1 VAGGSCPELP
11 PCFRGATTR
20 VSSRRF
26 GYRTPNINKQEHDWL
41 DDLPEAFKAYSGGG
55 DIDEVECIVPDLA
68 GMSRGKAMPAKKFSP
83 DHIIHLPVSIFYQTI
98 SGADVEM
105 DIDNQWAEG
114 DLVLRPDMSTAKAV
128 PWAKEPTLQ
137 VIHDLYSQ
145 DGAPVS
151 IAPRQVLKNVVRL
164 YTERGWAPVVSPEL
178 EFYLIKP
185 NTDPNE
191 PIEAPMGRTG
201 RRRTSRQSY
210 SMSAVD
216 DYGPVIDTIY
226 QFAEDAGLA
235 IDTVIQE
242 DGAGQVEINLSHGD
256 PLLLAD
262 QVFYFKRI
270 IREAAL
276 NHDMFAT
283 FMAKPMRDQPGSAMH
298 VHQSVVDVATGKNLF
313 SNADGTQSEFFRHFI
328 GGSQHF
334 LPQSMP
340 LIAPYV
346 NSYRRFLDE
355 ESSAPTNFAWGYDN
369 RATGLRVPNARPKDR
384 RLENRVVGVDGNPY
398 LAIAVG
404 LTCGYLGVVQGVEPG
419 PPEAGEP
426 DKDAY
431 PIPLTLDEALTI
443 FEEASDI
450 HKILGEHFC
459 MIFDEVKRE
468 EMRLFHR
475 EISPWEREHLLLNV

>member
-1 VAGGSCPELP
+1 
-11 PCFRGATTR
+11 
-20 VSSRRF
+20 
-26 GYRTPNINKQEHDWL
+26 
-41 DDLPEAFKAYSGGG
+41 
-55 DIDEVECIVPDLA
+55 
-68 GMSRGKAMPAKKFSP
+68 MSRGKAMPAKKFSP
-83 DHIIHLPVSIFYQTI
+83 DHVIHLPVSIFYQAI

-114 DLVLRPDMSTAKAV
+114 DLVLKADMSTAKAV

-145 DGAPVS
+145 DGTPAS
-151 IAPRQVLKNVVRL
+151 FAPRQVLKNVVQR
-164 YTERGWAPVVSPEL
+164 YTDRGWAPVVAPEL

-191 PIEAPMGRTG
+191 PIQAPIGRTG
-201 RRRTSRQSY
+201 RRGTGRQSY

-226 QFAEDAGLA
+226 QFGEDAGLA

-242 DGAGQVEINLSHGD
+242 DGAGQVEINLSHGE

-298 VHQSVVDVATGKNLF
+298 VHQSVVDAASGNNLF
-313 SNADGTQSEFFRHFI
+313 SNADGSESEYFRHFI

-334 LPQSMP
+334 LPQALP

-369 RATGLRVPNARPKDR
+369 RATGLRVPNAGAANR
-384 RLENRVVGVDGNPY
+384 RLENRVVGVDANPY
-398 LAIAVG
+398 LAIAVA
-404 LTCGYLGVVQGVEPG
+404 LACGYLGMTRAIEPG
-419 PPEAGEP
+419 PAEPGEP
-426 DKDAY
+426 ADDAY
-431 PIPLTLDEALTI
+431 PIPLTIDEALTL
-443 FEEASDI
+443 FEAADDI
-450 HKILGEHFC
+450 HEIVGEQFC
-459 MIFDEVKRE
+459 MIFGEIKRE
-468 EMRLFHR
+468 EMRQYHR

>member
-1 VAGGSCPELP
+1 MNETA
-11 PCFRGATTR
+11 
-20 VSSRRF
+20 
-26 GYRTPNINKQEHDWL
+26 HDWR
-41 DDLPEAFKAYSGGG
+41 DNLPEAFKAYSDGR

-68 GMSRGKAMPAKKFSP
+68 GMSRGKAMPARKFSP
-83 DHIIHLPVSIFYQTI
+83 DHPIHLPVSIFYQTI

-114 DLVLRPDMSTAKAV
+114 DLVLRADMATARAV

-137 VIHDLYSQ
+137 VIHDLYTQ
-145 DGAPVS
+145 EGAPVN
-151 IAPRQVLKNVVRL
+151 IAPRQVLKTVIGL

-191 PIEAPMGRTG
+191 PIEAPVGRTG
-201 RRRTSRQSY
+201 RRGTSRQSY

-226 QFAEDAGLA
+226 QFADDAGLA

-298 VHQSVVDVATGKNLF
+298 VHQSIADVATGRNLF
-313 SNADGTQSEFFRHFI
+313 SDADGSESDLFRHFI
-328 GGSQHF
+328 GGSQHY
-334 LPQSMP
+334 LPQALP

-346 NSYRRFLDE
+346 NSYRRFIDE

-369 RATGLRVPNARPKDR
+369 RATGLRVPNSSSVDR
-384 RLENRVVGVDGNPY
+384 RLENRVVGVDANPY

-404 LTCGYLGVVQGVEPG
+404 LTCGYLGMAKGIEPG
-419 PPEAGEP
+419 SPESGEP
-426 DKDAY
+426 DEDAY
-431 PIPLTLDEALTI
+431 PIPLTLDEALTT
-443 FEEASDI
+443 FEAATEFHD
-450 HKILGEHFC
+450 ILGAHFC
-459 MIFDEVKRE
+459 MIFGEIKRE
-468 EMRLFHR
+468 EMRQFHR

>member
-1 VAGGSCPELP
+1 
-11 PCFRGATTR
+11 
-20 VSSRRF
+20 
-26 GYRTPNINKQEHDWL
+26 
-41 DDLPEAFKAYSGGG
+41 
-55 DIDEVECIVPDLA
+55 
-68 GMSRGKAMPAKKFSP
+68 MSRGKAMPMKKFSP
-83 DHIIHLPVSIFYQTI
+83 DHAIHLPVSIFYQTI
-98 SGADVEM
+98 TGADVEM

-137 VIHDLYSQ
+137 VIHDLYTR
-145 DGAPVS
+145 DGTPVA
-151 IAPRQVLKNVVRL
+151 IAPRQVLKSVVQL
-164 YTERGWAPVVSPEL
+164 YIERGWAAVVAPEL
-178 EFYLIKP
+178 EFYLVKP

-191 PIEAPMGRTG
+191 PIEAPLGRTG
-201 RRRTSRQSY
+201 RRGTSRQSY

-226 QFAEDAGLA
+226 QFAEDAGLP

-242 DGAGQVEINLSHGD
+242 DGAGQVEINLTHGD
-256 PLLLAD
+256 PVLLAD

-298 VHQSVVDVATGKNLF
+298 VHQSVVDLETGRNLF
-313 SNADGTQSEFFRHFI
+313 SNADGSESDLFRYFI
-328 GGSQHF
+328 GGSQHYM
-334 LPQSMP
+334 PQALA

-369 RATGLRVPNARPKDR
+369 RATGLRVPNSDPENR
-384 RLENRVVGVDGNPY
+384 RLENRVVGVDANPY
-398 LAIAVG
+398 IAIAVG
-404 LTCGYLGVVQGVEPG
+404 LACGYLGMVKQIEPG

-426 DKDAY
+426 DEETF
-431 PIPLTLDEALTI
+431 PIPLTIDEALTE
-443 FEEASDI
+443 FEEATEI
-450 HKILGEHFC
+450 HEILGERFC
-459 MIFDEVKRE
+459 MIYDEVKRE
-468 EMRLFHR
+468 EMSLFHR

>member
-1 VAGGSCPELP
+1 
-11 PCFRGATTR
+11 
-20 VSSRRF
+20 
-26 GYRTPNINKQEHDWL
+26 
-41 DDLPEAFKAYSGGG
+41 
-55 DIDEVECIVPDLA
+55 
-68 GMSRGKAMPAKKFSP
+68 MSRGKAMPAKKFDP

-98 SGADVEM
+98 AGTDVEM

-114 DLVLRPDMSTAKAV
+114 DLVLRADMSTAKAV

-137 VIHDLYSQ
+137 VIHDIYSQ
-145 DGAPVS
+145 DGKPVNF
-151 IAPRQVLKNVVRL
+151 APRQLLKNVIAL
-164 YTERGWAPVVSPEL
+164 YTERGWVPVVSPEL
-178 EFYLIKP
+178 EFYLVKP

-191 PIEAPMGRTG
+191 PIEAPVGRTG
-201 RRRTSRQSY
+201 RRGTSRQSY

-298 VHQSVVDVATGKNLF
+298 VHQSVVDAATGKNLF
-313 SNADGTQSEFFRHFI
+313 SNADGTESDYFRHFI
-328 GGSQHF
+328 GGSQYY
-334 LPQSMP
+334 LLRALP

-346 NSYRRFLDE
+346 NSYRRYLDE
-355 ESSAPTNFAWGYDN
+355 GTSAPTNFAWGYDN
-369 RATGLRVPNARPKDR
+369 RATGLRVPNASPENR
-384 RLENRVVGVDGNPY
+384 RLENRVVGVDANPY

-404 LTCGYLGVVQGVEPG
+404 LASGYLGVVQEIEPG

-426 DKDAY
+426 DGY
-431 PIPLTLDEALTI
+431 PIPLTLDEALTL
-443 FEEASDI
+443 FEAATDI

-459 MIFDEVKRE
+459 MIYDEVKRE